1 MTASWNCLAT
11 NNPPMPPRFLI
22 LIGMAMLLGF
32 VKAEAQNVVFDTVG
46 NAIITADTIVKQHK
60 SAKTAKAK
68 KPHSPQKATILSAC
82 LPGLGQIYNH
92 KWWKVPIVYAG
103 LGGIGYLAYS
113 NYYEYQS
120 YLHAYEFKTG
130 DLPEGATLNAHETE
144 LANKY
149 ADNQL
154 QTYKESYRRNFEL
167 YSILTVAWYG
177 LNILDACVD
186 GHLYNYDISDDLS
199 LSVDPYLRPIEQP
212 ILMPQYAQV
221 GLSFQLNF

>member
-1 MTASWNCLAT
+1 M
-11 NNPPMPPRFLI
+11 
-22 LIGMAMLLGF
+22 
-32 VKAEAQNVVFDTVG
+32 
-46 NAIITADTIVKQHK
+46 
-60 SAKTAKAK
+60 
-68 KPHSPQKATILSAC
+68 
-82 LPGLGQIYNH
+82 
-92 KWWKVPIVYAG
+92 
-103 LGGIGYLAYS
+103 AYS

-130 DLPEGATLNAHETE
+130 DLPEGATLNDHEME

-149 ADNQL
+149 ADSQL

-167 YSILTVAWYG
+167 YGILTAAWYG

-199 LSVDPYLRPIEQP
+199 LSVDPYFRPIEQP